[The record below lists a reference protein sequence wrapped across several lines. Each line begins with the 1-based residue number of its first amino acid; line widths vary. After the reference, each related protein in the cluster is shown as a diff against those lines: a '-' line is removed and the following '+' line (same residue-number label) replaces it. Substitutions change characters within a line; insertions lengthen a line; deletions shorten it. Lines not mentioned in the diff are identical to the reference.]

1 MAALITLV
9 IGLEE
14 EQVLFNKRPMGG
26 PSSLVTDRS
35 AVSKLDL
42 QWQNSMTL
50 IYRQAHGCGLAIP
63 SPLSLQKKLNIS
75 VIPKLRF
82 WELTGTGIT
91 HFMGNLPVCMNER
104 SRLQVCR
111 TRLKGSVSELCDF

>member
-35 AVSKLDL
+35 AVLKLDL
-42 QWQNSMTL
+42 Q
-50 IYRQAHGCGLAIP
+50 
-63 SPLSLQKKLNIS
+63 
-75 VIPKLRF
+75 
-82 WELTGTGIT
+82 
-91 HFMGNLPVCMNER
+91 
-104 SRLQVCR
+104 
-111 TRLKGSVSELCDF
+111 

>member
-1 MAALITLV
+1 M
-9 IGLEE
+9 
-14 EQVLFNKRPMGG
+14 LFNKRPMGG

-35 AVSKLDL
+35 AVLKLDL

-63 SPLSLQKKLNIS
+63 SPLSPQKKLNIS

-91 HFMGNLPVCMNER
+91 NSLHGEFACLHE
-104 SRLQVCR
+104 
-111 TRLKGSVSELCDF
+111 